1 MTEFADSVI
10 QSNDQNHRYWLIC
23 GCIASDKSCIWF
35 QGFLNNAAVKHGVH
49 LVSLHIDRLMFLWPQ
64 FFPPCPFLLLSFP
77 ISPSLSPSF
86 FSFLPFPII
95 FLSLDLALPFFK
107 LSFYSGFYFLFSS
120 LLLTSLT
127 SHVSHLSDLSSLT
140 FMSFTLCLPPTSPS
154 PYTYPFLP
162 LPIRTMIRPKKRFWN
177 TKLALAS

>member
-1 MTEFADSVI
+1 MISRLFKQCCSEARRPSCFPSYWQTNVPVTTIFA
-10 QSNDQNHRYWLIC
+10 
-23 GCIASDKSCIWF
+23 
-35 QGFLNNAAVKHGVH
+35 
-49 LVSLHIDRLMFLWPQ
+49 
-64 FFPPCPFLLLSFP
+64 
-77 ISPSLSPSF
+77 SPSLSPF
-86 FSFLPFPII
+86 IRPHFSFTIPLLLFLPSFSHHFSVSWSCSP
-95 FLSLDLALPFFK
+95 FFFK

>member
-1 MTEFADSVI
+1 MISRLFKQCCSEARRPSCFPS
-10 QSNDQNHRYWLIC
+10 YWQTNVPVTTI
-23 GCIASDKSCIWF
+23 
-35 QGFLNNAAVKHGVH
+35 
-49 LVSLHIDRLMFLWPQ
+49 
-64 FFPPCPFLLLSFP
+64 FPSPFSFYPSPFLLHYPPPSFP
-77 ISPSLSPSF
+77 SFLFPSF
-86 FSFLPFPII
+86 FCLLIL
-95 FLSLDLALPFFK
+95 LSLFFK

>member
-64 FFPPCPFLLLSFP
+64 FFPPRPFLLLSFP

-120 LLLTSLT
+120 LLY
-127 SHVSHLSDLSSLT
+127 SHLLHPMFPTFLIFHHSHSCHSLSACL
-140 FMSFTLCLPPTSPS
+140 LPPLPLIPILSSPS
-154 PYTYPFLP
+154 PLGP
-162 LPIRTMIRPKKRFWN
+162 W
-177 TKLALAS
+177 